1 MNDSVDLCLTFT
13 KAFFLLILCIYFGES
28 TEKTPTKKSKTTK
41 LPKAQLV
48 HREDKTGALLSKPGF
63 HDVCWMLWSGRD
75 HSEKDLFLLPL
86 NRFPRASAAARL
98 RKSSGGGCGLA
109 LTPHFNSFHHIIP
122 RDYPFSSLSP
132 NISAFFPAV
141 SRLQV
146 SDPWCSAVVTS
157 PGSATPGTHAV
168 RSQPLGGAARAPQSA
183 FAPRD
188 CSSTVAYFMTV

>member
-1 MNDSVDLCLTFT
+1 
-13 KAFFLLILCIYFGES
+13 
-28 TEKTPTKKSKTTK
+28 
-41 LPKAQLV
+41 
-48 HREDKTGALLSKPGF
+48 
-63 HDVCWMLWSGRD
+63 MLWSGRD

-86 NRFPRASAAARL
+86 NRFPQASAGAARL

-109 LTPHFNSFHHIIP
+109 LTPHFNSSHHIIP

-146 SDPWCSAVVTS
+146 PDPWCSAVVTS

-183 FAPRD
+183 SAPRD
-188 CSSTVAYFMTV
+188 CSSTVAYFITVRQPPGTRERRRILYLKIYSVSFSKQHVPMPTTPLLPGSHPGLPAWVTRFMSIKPLQIP

>member
-1 MNDSVDLCLTFT
+1 
-13 KAFFLLILCIYFGES
+13 
-28 TEKTPTKKSKTTK
+28 
-41 LPKAQLV
+41 
-48 HREDKTGALLSKPGF
+48 
-63 HDVCWMLWSGRD
+63 MLWSGRD

-86 NRFPRASAAARL
+86 NRFPQAPTGAARL
-98 RKSSGGGCGLA
+98 GKSSGGGCGLA
-109 LTPHFNSFHHIIP
+109 LTPHFNSSHHIIP

-146 SDPWCSAVVTS
+146 PDPWCSAVVTS

-183 FAPRD
+183 SAPRD
-188 CSSTVAYFMTV
+188 CSSTVAYFITVRQPPGTQERRRILYLKIYSLSLKSVDSADSVTTPLHRPHS